1 MSEGDPPVAANVIPG
16 HLKMPGH
23 LEMTSSQSHMETDES
38 GARAR
43 RRAEEAEVADRG
55 TPPKR
60 PPPAAGSEGHL
71 EMPGHLEMAQGGKK
85 PPTRTRQSERGEIW
99 RAKGAVARQSS
110 QTGSCEPPGGLRN
123 AEGRRR
129 TPGKYGS
136 RIGKQEGSEGEGN
149 ARRTGKRRDPW
160 PRQRAEDEQDQTLLE
175 HHLPR
180 WPDAHMMRMMCDACG
195 TRKNGRSP

>member
-1 MSEGDPPVAANVIPG
+1 
-16 HLKMPGH
+16 
-23 LEMTSSQSHMETDES
+23 MTSSQSPMETDES

-43 RRAEEAEVADRG
+43 RRAEDAEIADRG

-85 PPTRTRQSERGEIW
+85 PPNLDETERARRDMESEGRRCAAEL
-99 RAKGAVARQSS
+99 ADV
-110 QTGSCEPPGGLRN
+110 GSCEPPGGLRN

-160 PRQRAEDEQDQTLLE
+160 PRQRAEVDEQDQTLLE

>member
-1 MSEGDPPVAANVIPG
+1 MESEGRRCAAE
-16 HLKMPGH
+16 L
-23 LEMTSSQSHMETDES
+23 
-38 GARAR
+38 
-43 RRAEEAEVADRG
+43 AD
-55 TPPKR
+55 
-60 PPPAAGSEGHL
+60 
-71 EMPGHLEMAQGGKK
+71 
-85 PPTRTRQSERGEIW
+85 
-99 RAKGAVARQSS
+99 V
-110 QTGSCEPPGGLRN
+110 GSCEPPGGLRN

-195 TRKNGRSP
+195 TAEREKMGGALDKILRLTTQKRLEVDIEATDIRRLSESEAERREQVEGYSGRISQIHADGA